1 MTNNTDI
8 NRLRRLSAGRIE
20 NIPVKFHRFL
30 LHEIDWD
37 QRLIGISGARGA
49 GKTTLILQRIKT
61 AGYHPETVI
70 FISLDDIFF
79 LNNPLL
85 DFAEQ
90 FYIEGGKFLFLDEV
104 HKYPDWSHDLKQ
116 IYDNFPRLKV
126 VFTSSSALEIYKG
139 SHDLSRRLALY
150 NLPGLSVREY
160 LEFSY
165 GYRIR
170 SFRLDEILADV
181 SGITSQFPGDIRP
194 VKILKEYLHTG
205 YYPFFIEGHS
215 FYHERL
221 RQTVNTVLETDLP
234 AIFNID
240 FHSVLKLKKLL
251 AVISSVVPYRP
262 NISKLAEQVGVT
274 RDTLLRYFYYLDKA
288 RVISLLTR
296 DATGINYLNKPEKLY
311 LDNTNLMYALTG
323 DEPETG
329 NLRETFFFNQVSVK
343 HKVTCSLKGDFSVDN
358 KFVFEVG
365 GKGKTG
371 KQVAGIEN
379 AFIVRDNTEV
389 GYKNMIPLWLFGF
402 LY

>member
-1 MTNNTDI
+1 
-8 NRLRRLSAGRIE
+8 
-20 NIPVKFHRFL
+20 
-30 LHEIDWD
+30 
-37 QRLIGISGARGA
+37 
-49 GKTTLILQRIKT
+49 
-61 AGYHPETVI
+61 
-70 FISLDDIFF
+70 
-79 LNNPLL
+79 L

-389 GYKNMIPLWLFGF
+389 GYINMIPLWLFGF